1 MPYLQHES
9 LNLITTYFM
18 LMKLLYLSYNNI
30 IILQIENIINK
41 LYF

>member
-1 MPYLQHES
+1 MPYLQNES
-9 LNLITTYFM
+9 LNLVTTYFM
-18 LMKLLYLSYNNI
+18 LMELLYLSYNNI